1 MVNVTRAET
10 AEEIE
15 LARELFREYAQTPGV
30 SECVAGFEQEV
41 AGLPGRYKI
50 LLLGFVDGAAM
61 GCAALRALE
70 GDICEMK
77 RLYVRAGAR
86 GTGLGKMLA
95 ETLMDEARGMGFR
108 RMRLDTLPSM
118 GAAHGLYRSLGFV
131 EIGQYSEGAPAGALF
146 FERNLEL

>member
-10 AEEIE
+10 AEQIE
-15 LARELFREYAQTPGV
+15 LARGLFREYGQTPGV
-30 SECVAGFEQEV
+30 SECVAGFEHEV
-41 AGLPGRYKI
+41 AGLPGRYKV

-70 GDICEMK
+70 EDVCEMK

-86 GTGLGKMLA
+86 GAGLGKMLA
-95 ETLMDEARGMGFR
+95 QTVMDEARGMGFR

-118 GAAHGLYRSLGFV
+118 GAAHRLYRSLGFV
-131 EIGQYSEGAPAGALF
+131 EIGRYSEGAPAEALF

>member
-15 LARELFREYAQTPGV
+15 LARGLFREYALTPGV
-30 SECVAGFEQEV
+30 SECVAGFKQEV
-41 AGLPGRYKI
+41 AGLPGRYKM
-50 LLLGFVDGAAM
+50 LLLGFVDGEAM

-70 GDICEMK
+70 GDVCEMK
-77 RLYVRAGAR
+77 RLYVRAAAR
-86 GTGLGKMLA
+86 GTGLGKRLA
-95 ETLMDEARGMGFR
+95 EALMDEARGMGFR

-131 EIGQYSEGAPAGALF
+131 EIGQYSEGAPAEALF